1 MSRAPAR
8 PVPLRRLV
16 LQLGLLLVTVLL
28 VLGGGFAF
36 FTYQEVLEKA
46 SHEIQSAHTQL
57 VFDLRRNLSRKD
69 RRSLTSLLQQYVY
82 SHPVFRRIDLV
93 MDDERGRRLI
103 ASSRLNATTLRTLTH
118 CRPLARPPALD
129 FSTECLVGRLRIF
142 DAHENR
148 MRPLTV
154 AYTVNRQHLLN
165 HFLPYLTFVTL
176 ELLFALAFIWWL
188 LRRVRQTLQRPME
201 KLAKVVEQTHSEF
214 QLPAQ
219 LPVEELAR
227 LSERFA
233 EYHRRQR
240 EMHDELY
247 RLAME
252 DSLTG
257 VLNRRGIVEE
267 LDRLVASCPHSDQVV
282 VMLVDIDN
290 FKTINELYGHAAG
303 DELLRHLARACRSQ
317 RSSARLGRLGG
328 DEFLLVWCQSK
339 SEPVNPRL
347 PRLKVTLPEAGEI
360 EASCSAGV
368 ACWPDHGQ
376 NVDELLQAVDVAL
389 LECKR
394 QGGGHVR
401 WFDKAMQARMLREAQ
416 LRMDMHRALE
426 EGWFHLV
433 YQPQVETREGRIVAF
448 EALARLE
455 HPEFGPVSP
464 AEFIPL
470 VENSAHAR
478 AFGEWVVDTA
488 LRFLAG
494 LKDNGRVCISL
505 NIHRQ
510 MLEPAFIGMI
520 ASRCEALGVSPSQ
533 VTLELLERDALI
545 THLGEH
551 AELLAEIERHG
562 MHLAI
567 DDFGTGYSALGYLDR
582 LPVDEL
588 KVDRSFVLALN
599 EQGDAPLLR
608 VVRQLAETL
617 EMEAVVEGVESA
629 LQLQRLRQMG
639 YSRFQGFLFSR
650 PLPENEARAL
660 FESSPAPFA
669 SLL

>member
-1 MSRAPAR
+1 MSGAPAR

-16 LQLGLLLVTVLL
+16 LQLGMLLVAVLL

-36 FTYQEVLEKA
+36 FTFEEALEEA
-46 SHEIQSAHTQL
+46 AHEIQGTHTQL
-57 VFDLRRNLSRKD
+57 VFDLRRNLAQKD
-69 RRSLTSLLQQYVY
+69 RRSLTSLLQQYVFT
-82 SHPVFRRIDLV
+82 HPVFSRIDV
-93 MDDERGRRLI
+93 VGEGGGGRHLI
-103 ASSRLNATTLRTLTH
+103 ASSRLNATDLRPFERCETLAQ
-118 CRPLARPPALD
+118 PLALT
-129 FSTECLVGRLRIF
+129 FSTRCLKGRLRIF
-142 DAHENR
+142 DARENR
-148 MRPLTV
+148 LVPMTV
-154 AYTVNRQHLLN
+154 VYTLDREHLLGY
-165 HFLPYLTFVTL
+165 FMPYFTFVML
-176 ELLFALAFIWWL
+176 ELLLATAFMFWL
-188 LRRVRQTLQRPME
+188 LKRVRTILQQPME
-201 KLAKVVEQTHSEF
+201 NLARVVEQTRSEF
-214 QLPAQ
+214 QPPAQ

-233 EYHRRQR
+233 EYHRRQK

-252 DSLTG
+252 DTLTG

-267 LDRLVASCPHSDQVV
+267 LDRLVVSCPRSDQVV

-290 FKTINELYGHAAG
+290 FKTINELYGHATG
-303 DELLRHLARACRSQ
+303 DALLRHLARACRSQ
-317 RSSARLGRLGG
+317 RSGARLGRLGG

-347 PRLKVTLPEAGEI
+347 PRLRVTLPDVGEI

-368 ACWPDHGQ
+368 ACWPEHGQ

-426 EGWFHLV
+426 QGWFHLV

-470 VENSAHAR
+470 VEHSAHAR

-494 LKDNGRVCISL
+494 LKDNERLCISL

-510 MLEPAFIGMI
+510 MLELDFIRMI
-520 ASRCEALGVSPSQ
+520 AGHCEALGLSPSQ
-533 VTLELLERDALI
+533 VILELLERDALI

-551 AELLAEIERHG
+551 TELLNEIERYG

-599 EQGDAPLLR
+599 EQDDAPLLR

-629 LQLQRLRQMG
+629 LQLKRLREMG

-650 PLPENEARAL
+650 PLPENEARNL
-660 FESSPAPFA
+660 YESSPAPFA